1 MTIISQFADQ
11 ERTENI
17 LANNDML
24 RRFAHEFC
32 HTFGTKVRQE
42 KNYADQYPNNILN
55 ILTASGLEVGK
66 IGIYRHQGESENHFK
81 VTMPQVIRKEKS
93 SRRSGKDERDSDK
106 LTTLFRA
113 LEKNKEVPTNE
124 KIMKVYRG
132 PMRYALGRVKD
143 RREANISLSQ
153 DTMINMASFVMKDID
168 QLRLDTTN
176 EIAAAYA
183 TYLKS
188 KSKQDEGKREF
199 ERFAKGFYVVGIMSV
214 SGDTHYLV
222 TEGTATGTEDDN
234 IFIQPTVNRYQ
245 SMADSPLA
253 ATAMIVRTYAEGKF
267 PAEVGAND
275 FKLPWSDKYY
285 SDIDIATGYSG
296 RDQGLWVVIPKHG
309 E

>member
-42 KNYADQYPNNILN
+42 KNYADQYLNNILN
-55 ILTASGLEVGK
+55 ILTASGLEAGK
-66 IGIYRHQGESENHFK
+66 IGIYRHQGESENHYR

-113 LEKNKEVPTNE
+113 LEKNKEIPTDE
-124 KIMKVYRG
+124 KIMRVYKG

-153 DTMINMASFVMKDID
+153 DTIINMASFVMKGID
-168 QLRLDTTN
+168 QLRSDTTN
-176 EIAAAYA
+176 EVAAAYA
-183 TYLKS
+183 TYLKA
-188 KSKQDEGKREF
+188 KSKQDEGIKEF
-199 ERFAKGFYVVGIMSV
+199 ERFSKGFHVVGVMGSV
-214 SGDTHYLV
+214 DKYYLV
-222 TEGTATGTEDDN
+222 TEGTATGTENDE
-234 IFIQPTVNRYQ
+234 IHIQPNVTRYQ

-253 ATAMIVRTYAEGKF
+253 ATAMMIRTYAEGKLN
-267 PAEVGAND
+267 VDTDAND
-275 FKLPWSDKYY
+275 FRLPWGDKYY

-296 RDQGLWVVIPKHG
+296 REQGLWIVIPKHG